1 MDDLSKITSNQ
12 PTSEEPFRALVENV
26 PDTIVLVDREGKIL
40 YLNRIPLQFS
50 KVQLIGMNI
59 SKLTIPQNQPL
70 YYNAIADVL
79 TTDLPVSLK
88 TSAPDNTGR
97 IRWYETRWV
106 PVKKGSQIDSI
117 LVIVSD
123 ITDQVES
130 ETKVKDSERLLLD
143 IFTSIQDGISILD
156 AEMRIL
162 RVNPVMEKWYAHKMP
177 LVGKKCYDAYH
188 DRQLSCEVCPT
199 RKTLANGQ
207 SAYDVVPKMGPDREI
222 VGWLD
227 LFSFPLIDTKTG
239 ELKGVIEYVRDI
251 TERRWAEEK
260 LRDSEAKY
268 RILFESNVVAVGI
281 ADIGG
286 NLIEVN
292 ESWIQ
297 LFGYPQTEI
306 SALNLFSL
314 FQSSNTQENLIQNV
328 SLDGQAQN
336 LDLLVHRKNS
346 EELWVN
352 LSMRRLNLQ
361 GIERF
366 LIICINID
374 AKKRAEQS
382 LQRLYETTL
391 QISEMKTNLITFA
404 SHELKTPLVPIL
416 GWVEVLQKALAKG
429 DIISKTETK
438 EIYDALFR
446 SAQRLEKIVDNF
458 LDIGRLDSGR
468 LEIQVKTHSA
478 TKLMQNALDA
488 ISNLIQSQ
496 KMHILNKI
504 DEIALCV
511 DGFRIEQ
518 VFINILTNAIKYSP
532 PGKEVKINSEIDQD
546 KQLISIIDQGYG
558 FTPEEMRDIWQPFS
572 GSYLKKKSTTFL
584 TGTGVGL
591 YLSKGLVES
600 HGGRIEIES
609 PGKDQGTI
617 VKIWLPL
624 AQPQHECSVS

>member
-1 MDDLSKITSNQ
+1 MDDLSRSTSNP
-12 PTSEEPFRALVENV
+12 PTSEEQFRVLLENV
-26 PDTIVLVDREGKIL
+26 PDIIVLVDREGKIL
-40 YLNRIPLQFS
+40 YVNRIPDQFS
-50 KVQLIGMNI
+50 KIQLIGKNI
-59 SKLTIPQNQPL
+59 SSLTIPQNQPL
-70 YYNAIADVL
+70 YYKAITDVL
-79 TTDLPVSLK
+79 STGFPATLK

-97 IRWYETRWV
+97 IRWYETRWA
-106 PVKKGSQIDSI
+106 PVKTGSQIEFI

-123 ITDQVES
+123 VSDRVES
-130 ETKVKDSERLLLD
+130 ETKVKESEHLLSD

-156 AEMRIL
+156 TEMRIV
-162 RVNPVMEKWYAHKMP
+162 RVNTIMEKWYAHKMP

-199 RKTLANGQ
+199 RKTLGTGQ
-207 SAYDVVPKMGPDREI
+207 SAHDIVPKTGPGREI

-239 ELKGVIEYVRDI
+239 ELTGVIEYVRDI
-251 TERRWAEEK
+251 TERRRAEEE

-268 RILFESNVVAVGI
+268 RSLFESNAAAVGI

-292 ESWIQ
+292 EAWVQ
-297 LFGYPQTEI
+297 LFGYPRTEI

-314 FQSSNTQENLIQNV
+314 FQSSNTQENIIQKV

-336 LDLLVHRKNS
+336 LDLLVHRKSS
-346 EELWVN
+346 ETLWVN

-361 GIERF
+361 GVERF

-382 LQRLYETTL
+382 LQRLYATTL
-391 QISEMKTNLITFA
+391 QISEMKSNLITFA

-416 GWVEVLQKALAKG
+416 GWVEILQKTLAKG
-429 DIISKTETK
+429 DTVNKTETK
-438 EIYDALFR
+438 EIYDTIFR

-478 TKLMQNALDA
+478 AKLMQNALDA

-496 KMHILNKI
+496 KMLIQNKI
-504 DEIALCV
+504 DEVALCV

-532 PGKEVKINSEIDQD
+532 AGKQVKISSEIEKD
-546 KQLISIIDQGYG
+546 KLRISIIDQGYG

-572 GSYLKKKSTTFL
+572 ASYLKKKSTTFL

-624 AQPQHECSVS
+624 AQPPQSCPPS